1 MSTED
6 TRNMSVNPE
15 PEELSEDNLNELR
28 KIRRE
33 KLKNLQDAGRN
44 PFLLEK
50 WDITA
55 HSMDIKDN
63 FDAMEDQEVSC
74 AGRIMAFRNMGKA
87 SFIDIQDKQGRIQC
101 YVRRDAIGDEEY
113 KWFKTYDIGDIV
125 GVEGTVFRTQ
135 HGEVSIKA
143 TKVVLLTKSLQILPD
158 KWHGL
163 KDTDLRYRQRYV
175 DLIMN
180 PEVRDTFVKRAQI
193 IKEVRRVLESDY
205 GFLEV
210 DTPILTVVAGG
221 ANARPFN
228 THHNTLD
235 LDMKL
240 RISNEL
246 YLKRLIVGGLDRVYE
261 MGKMFRNEG
270 MDKNHNPEF
279 TNMEC
284 YMAYGNMESVMDVT
298 EQIVYKS
305 AMAVNG
311 TPVIKYQGKEFDVTP
326 PWKRLN
332 MADAVKEITG
342 VDFEKISTDEE
353 ARSAAIE
360 KGMDKEEV
368 SKWTRGK
375 IIAEMFE
382 EFCEDAPGYLD
393 GPVFVIGH
401 PVEISPLSKRDPQDP
416 RITRRFEAYINGW
429 EIANAFSELNDPIDQ
444 YERFAEQQRQ
454 LDLGEDDEAHPM
466 DKDFV
471 NALEV
476 GMPPTGG
483 LGVGIDRMIMLICDA
498 PSIRDIILF
507 PTMKPLNGVRD
518 ENGVSSEA
526 VEAPKAEPEKIDFS
540 KVEIEPLFKD
550 FVDFETFSKSDFRAV
565 KVLACEAV
573 PKSKKLLKFTLDDGT
588 GENRTILS
596 GIHAY
601 YEPEELVGKTCIAI
615 TNLPPRPMMGID
627 SCGMLISAVHHEE
640 GEEKLH
646 LLMVDDHIPAGAKL
660 Y

>member
-507 PTMKPLNGVRD
+507 PTMKPLNGVKD
-518 ENGVSSEA
+518 ENGVNKTES
-526 VEAPKAEPEKIDFS
+526 EAPKAEPEKIDFS

-573 PKSKKLLKFTLDDGT
+573 PKSKKLLKFTLDDGS

-615 TNLPPRPMMGID
+615 TNLPPRAMMGID
-627 SCGMLISAVHHEE
+627 SCGMLISAVHSEE
-640 GEEKLH
+640 GKEKLH
-646 LLMVDDHIPAGAKL
+646 LLMVDNHIPAGAKL